1 MIIYISGKMT
11 GLEDL
16 GRGDFAAAEKALQAQ
31 GHTVLNPA
39 AMPEGMP
46 KEVYIPVDL
55 AMIDAADAIYL
66 LRSWPWSRGACL
78 EKAYAE
84 YQGKRILFED
94 EAAGKKLSTVQAM
107 MATQLEH
114 IAEVIAL

>member
-16 GRGDFAAAEKALQAQ
+16 GRAAFEVAEQRLLQQ

-39 AMPEGMP
+39 AMPDGMP
-46 KEVYIPVDL
+46 KTVYIPVDL
-55 AMIDAADAIYL
+55 AMIDAADAVYM

-78 EKAYAE
+78 EKAYAD

-94 EAAGKKLSTVQAM
+94 ETAGKKLSTVQAM